1 MSVIINGNGTITN
14 DAGAGIDFGSEN
26 ISTTGV
32 VTGVASGLTAIP
44 AANLTGT
51 LPASSG
57 ANLTALNATNLGSG
71 TVPDAR
77 FPATLP
83 ASSGV
88 NLTALNASNLGSG
101 TVPSGRLGSGTAS
114 SSTFLRGDASWQ
126 TVSGGAWTLIATA
139 VADNDAT
146 LTITGIAVASFECYC
161 LVLSRFQPVNDQAD
175 LFIRI
180 GSGGTPATSGY
191 NTQVVY
197 NGSASSPEST
207 AVELTNSVR
216 SSTDGTGVGIAWI
229 HPFLTDSVT
238 SIHGQFYSPSAAN
251 VMSSFGGALP
261 ASGDSIDRIQI
272 LFDSGNMKYGRATL
286 FGIAGHV
293 A

>member
-114 SSTFLRGDASWQ
+114 SSTFLRGDGSWQ
-126 TVSGGAWTLIATA
+126 AAGGGAWTKIATV

-146 LTITGIAVASFECYC
+146 LTITGIAVASFECYA

-180 GSGGTPATSGY
+180 GAGGTPATSGY
-191 NTQVVY
+191 NNQNVY
-197 NGSASSPEST
+197 NGT
-207 AVELTNSVR
+207 ANTGDTGAIELTNSVR

-238 SIHGQFYSPSAAN
+238 AIHGQFYSPASAN
-251 VMSSFGGALP
+251 VQSIFGGALP

-286 FGIAGHV
+286 YGIDGHV